1 MDVAKYQIAQLPP
14 ILLDRWENLLL
25 ASPFVS
31 PFLSPGFCSAVDGVR
46 AGVYVLHLQNNG
58 AESFLPYQYR
68 RGRHIF
74 GHAEKVGGHMSDHF
88 GFVGQTSQLGDV
100 SEVLG
105 RLGISALR
113 FDHGVPAL
121 CPFRYSDGE
130 VSEGIR
136 FSANSFSFF
145 SERLMRLNKDFIKG
159 VLRGERRLASD
170 SGEVIFDWQA
180 PSNLTAMAHLIGEK
194 RSQFKRT
201 GVQDGLAP
209 AWSRNL
215 LFKLMEIGG
224 RPSCRLILSTLR
236 SGDRWVASNLA
247 LLCGNT
253 LHFWF
258 PIFDQNF
265 RRYSPGHILFFKVIE
280 HACTQGITTFDFGQ
294 GISAYKEEYEGERYM
309 LLKGWIGANGFN
321 ARLER
326 LLQSAMWRA
335 QSLTTRTR
343 G

>member
-1 MDVAKYQIAQLPP
+1 M
-14 ILLDRWENLLL
+14 
-25 ASPFVS
+25 
-31 PFLSPGFCSAVDGVR
+31 
-46 AGVYVLHLQNNG
+46 LHLKNDEMEG
-58 AESFLPYQYR
+58 FLPYQHR
-68 RGRHIF
+68 RGRGLL
-74 GHAEKVGGHMSDHF
+74 GHVEKVGGHMSDHF
-88 GFVGQTSQLGDV
+88 GLVGQINQLGHFSDI
-100 SEVLG
+100 LG
-105 RLGISALR
+105 RFGISALR

-121 CPFRYSDGE
+121 CPFPYSDEE

-136 FSANSFSFF
+136 FSANNFSAF

-159 VLRGERRLASD
+159 VFRGERRLATD
-170 SGEVIFDWQA
+170 SGEVIFEWETA
-180 PSNLTAMAHLIGEK
+180 SSLTAMAHLIGEK
-194 RSQFKRT
+194 RSQFRRT

-215 LFKLMEIGG
+215 LFKLMQVAN

-280 HACTQGITTFDFGQ
+280 RACTQGITSFDFGQ
-294 GISAYKEEYEGERYM
+294 GVSAYKEEYLGEKYM
-309 LLKGWIGANGFN
+309 LLKGWVGLDNLS

-326 LLQSAMWRA
+326 VAQAIIWRA
-335 QSLTTRTR
+335 QSLKMRR
-343 G
+343 SS